1 MQEGMNF
8 KLNYVDEFTSTIRV
22 VMFNL
27 VYAYLF
33 ICSYNFIY
41 ADITV
46 AEKKLLLTVI
56 NFGIK
61 SPFTFVNY

>member
-8 KLNYVDEFTSTIRV
+8 KLNYVDEFTCTIRV

-46 AEKKLLLTVI
+46 AEK
-56 NFGIK
+56 N
-61 SPFTFVNY
+61 